1 MGGNMPKRY
10 FVNEQ
15 TKGHIIADAKMG
27 ESKQE
32 MLGEILREQGY
43 SEVERDEYHRFVKNN
58 PQE

>member
-1 MGGNMPKRY
+1 
-10 FVNEQ
+10 
-15 TKGHIIADAKMG
+15 MG

-58 PQE
+58 PQER